1 MRESIVRSLKKAAHV
16 ATFAVGISFLSGCA
30 TQNYYAG
37 RVEALSD
44 KAGSFP
50 HEKITAT
57 HGNMAYE
64 LSEGVTRHEC
74 SLDEYYINLV
84 CTPKEGPII
93 TFRDY
98 RYDGIKKKLLDSR
111 GGVIV
116 EDAITIGLD
125 EYKLVDFVPDLR
137 EKLIDLYIKGLKAS
151 IPKME
156 YYVQQVSDRKE
167 AERRVWEDRRIMMKQ
182 ERQRLF
188 AQEYRA
194 LMQQDEEIQHSIE
207 QVLLQTED

>member
-44 KAGSFP
+44 QAGSFP

-84 CTPKEGPII
+84 C
-93 TFRDY
+93 
-98 RYDGIKKKLLDSR
+98 KK
-111 GGVIV
+111 
-116 EDAITIGLD
+116 
-125 EYKLVDFVPDLR
+125 
-137 EKLIDLYIKGLKAS
+137 
-151 IPKME
+151 
-156 YYVQQVSDRKE
+156 
-167 AERRVWEDRRIMMKQ
+167 
-182 ERQRLF
+182 
-188 AQEYRA
+188 A
-194 LMQQDEEIQHSIE
+194 L
-207 QVLLQTED
+207 